1 MIEKVVQNLILS
13 RIGYLEFQNSKI
25 GFFVIF
31 DDFSIN
37 PRSYGGILEN
47 C

>member
-1 MIEKVVQNLILS
+1 MIEKVVQNLMFS
-13 RIGYLEFQNSKI
+13 RVGDLEFQNSKKR
-25 GFFVIF
+25 FFAIF
-31 DDFSIN
+31 DDFSFN